1 MPLFST
7 KRKSSLPAPSTGGGG
22 GVHKTSASMRFGFH
36 ANKNNAATMVA
47 DTADLL
53 ETPNDRSDS
62 SYPAPTCTAALM
74 ATTTPT
80 RMKTT
85 TTTTT
90 TTTTP
95 RASKIAS
102 SSKVTAAAAM
112 STIETSVRLT
122 PSNRK
127 DILRPISVHSPHMS
141 PHRQNDAVFSPKQR
155 RSVYSPKRN
164 DESTL
169 TTTPLRNAV
178 SRGSVSTIASS
189 PMTPSL
195 ISRGD
200 GEEGVRVCVRI
211 RPLSSKTDNNSSDD
225 DADDGE
231 LHSRPRSYVVSSDG
245 NNIIV
250 PSSDESAR
258 YTFDRVYGESSTT
271 LQLYDDMVADIV
283 ESVIR
288 HGRNGTVFTYGQ
300 TSTGKTHTM
309 HGILMAAGRDLF
321 GITLDTTG
329 ASVNDTTTA
338 TTAQSLTTIK
348 ISCMELYNEE
358 VRDLLVG
365 DNNATQS
372 LPIQEDRRGN
382 VHIPGL
388 TERTV
393 FNIEELM
400 NVINIA
406 EGNRTIGST
415 AMNERSSRSH
425 TIFKITYERREVM
438 VAGLLSHDDVST
450 KEGKENDNSVGNGT
464 SNNSRTNSS
473 QKVITTVSNLNLV
486 DLAGSES
493 ARVTGATG
501 DRQKEG
507 GKINQ
512 SLLTLS
518 TVLSKLGK
526 KDGGHINYRDS
537 KLTRILKPSLSGNA
551 RMGCICCI
559 SPDVKY
565 IEESKS
571 TLDFATRTMLV
582 TTNAKSNTKVDYD
595 DGLVK
600 EFEMEIERIKN
611 ETAKSEASRLRME
624 DEIICLKANMEL
636 AIGKVSRVE
645 RENKDFLMKLEELQ
659 VSNENDRNILLKEI
673 CILKSRNH
681 DLETKVF
688 DCESEKT
695 ILAQRQEDDCKSLIQ
710 KQKQIET
717 LQFTMEEKEHE
728 LQLLR
733 NDNTN
738 SISKLTDQVSELE
751 RLNKD
756 LREQLSTAVN
766 KSNSSCSNDKSVTS
780 LTSTIDTLTQEK
792 LHLESRLA
800 REVDKSIARRM
811 EAKER
816 RQKFKGKLAGMA
828 ETLKDGK

>member
-1 MPLFST
+1 M
-7 KRKSSLPAPSTGGGG
+7 RKSSLPAPSTGGGG
-22 GVHKTSASMRFGFH
+22 AHKSSSSMRFGFH
-36 ANKNNAATMVA
+36 ATKNNAATMMV
-47 DTADLL
+47 DNTAGLL
-53 ETPNDRSDS
+53 ETPKDRSDS
-62 SYPAPTCTAALM
+62 SYPAPTCFAAFM
-74 ATTTPT
+74 ATTTHT
-80 RMKTT
+80 RMN
-85 TTTTT
+85 TTT

-102 SSKVTAAAAM
+102 SSKLTAAAAV
-112 STIETSVRLT
+112 SAVETSVRLT

-127 DILRPISVHSPHMS
+127 DILRPKSVHSPHMS
-141 PHRQNDAVFSPKQR
+141 PRRQNDAIFSPKQR

-164 DESTL
+164 EESTL

-195 ISRGD
+195 ISLGD

-211 RPLSSKTDNNSSDD
+211 RPLSFKNDNNSSDD

-231 LHSRPRSYVVSSDG
+231 LHSRPRAYVVSSDG

-250 PSSDESAR
+250 PSDESAR

-338 TTAQSLTTIK
+338 TTARSLTTIK

-358 VRDLLVG
+358 VRDLLVN

-388 TERTV
+388 IERIV

-400 NVINIA
+400 NVVNIA

-464 SNNSRTNSS
+464 SNSRTNSS

-571 TLDFATRTMLV
+571 TLDSATRTMLV

-600 EFEMEIERIKN
+600 EFEIEIERIKN

-636 AIGKVSRVE
+636 AIGKASRVE

-659 VSNENDRNILLKEI
+659 VSNENDTNILLKEI

-688 DCESEKT
+688 DCESENT

-756 LREQLSTAVN
+756 LREQLATAVS
-766 KSNSSCSNDKSVTS
+766 KSNSSHSEDNAVTS
-780 LTSTIDTLTQEK
+780 LTSTIDTLTREK
-792 LHLESRLA
+792 LHLESMLA
-800 REVDKSIARRM
+800 REVEKSTARRM

>member
-62 SYPAPTCTAALM
+62 SYPAPICTAAFM

-80 RMKTT
+80 RM
-85 TTTTT
+85 T

>member
-7 KRKSSLPAPSTGGGG
+7 KRKSSLPAPSTGGGV
-22 GVHKTSASMRFGFH
+22 VHKTSSSMRFGFH
-36 ANKNNAATMVA
+36 ATKNNAATVMV
-47 DTADLL
+47 DNTAGLL
-53 ETPNDRSDS
+53 ETPKDRSDS
-62 SYPAPTCTAALM
+62 SYPAPTCTAAFM

-80 RMKTT
+80 RMK
-85 TTTTT
+85 TT

-102 SSKVTAAAAM
+102 SSKVTAAAAV
-112 STIETSVRLT
+112 SAVETSVRLT

-127 DILRPISVHSPHMS
+127 DILRPESVHSPHRS
-141 PHRQNDAVFSPKQR
+141 PHRLSPKQR
-155 RSVYSPKRN
+155 RSEYSPKRN

-195 ISRGD
+195 ISLGD

-211 RPLSSKTDNNSSDD
+211 RPLSSKNDNNSCDD

-231 LHSRPRSYVVSSDG
+231 LHSRPRAYVVSSDG

-250 PSSDESAR
+250 PSDESAR

-329 ASVNDTTTA
+329 ASVDDTTTA
-338 TTAQSLTTIK
+338 TTARSLTTIK

-388 TERTV
+388 IERIV

-400 NVINIA
+400 NVVNIA

-425 TIFKITYERREVM
+425 TIFRITYERREVM
-438 VAGLLSHDDVST
+438 LAGLLSHDDVST
-450 KEGKENDNSVGNGT
+450 KEGKENDNSVGNET

-537 KLTRILKPSLSGNA
+537 KLTRILKPSLLGNA

-565 IEESKS
+565 VEESKS

-611 ETAKSEASRLRME
+611 ETAKSEASRVRME

-636 AIGKVSRVE
+636 AIGKASRVE

-688 DCESEKT
+688 HCESEKT

-756 LREQLSTAVN
+756 LREQLATAVS
-766 KSNSSCSNDKSVTS
+766 KSNSSHSEDNAVPS
-780 LTSTIDTLTQEK
+780 LTSTIDTLTREK
-792 LHLESRLA
+792 LHLESMLA
-800 REVDKSIARRM
+800 REVEKSTARRM

>member
-1 MPLFST
+1 M
-7 KRKSSLPAPSTGGGG
+7 
-22 GVHKTSASMRFGFH
+22 HKTSSSLRFGFH
-36 ANKNNAATMVA
+36 ATKNNAATMVVDKA
-47 DTADLL
+47 GLL
-53 ETPNDRSDS
+53 ETSNDRSDS
-62 SYPAPTCTAALM
+62 SYPAPTCTAAFM
-74 ATTTPT
+74 ATTTPI
-80 RMKTT
+80 RMK
-85 TTTTT
+85 T

-95 RASKIAS
+95 RASKIATP
-102 SSKVTAAAAM
+102 SKVTAAAAV
-112 STIETSVRLT
+112 STVENSSQLT
-122 PSNRK
+122 PSNRN
-127 DILRPISVHSPHMS
+127 DIFRQKNVHSPHRS
-141 PHRQNDAVFSPKQR
+141 PFRQNDAVFSPKQR

-164 DESTL
+164 EESTL

-178 SRGSVSTIASS
+178 SRGSVSTIAAS
-189 PMTPSL
+189 PINPSL

-211 RPLSSKTDNNSSDD
+211 RPLSSKNDNNSSDD

-231 LHSRPRSYVVSSDG
+231 LHSRPRAYVASSDG
-245 NNIIV
+245 TNIIV
-250 PSSDESAR
+250 PSDESSR

-288 HGRNGTVFTYGQ
+288 QGRNSTVFTYGQ

-309 HGILMAAGRDLF
+309 HGIIMAAGRDLF

-329 ASVNDTTTA
+329 ASVNDTTTTA
-338 TTAQSLTTIK
+338 TTARSLTTIK

-365 DNNATQS
+365 HNNATQS

-382 VHIPGL
+382 VQITGL
-388 TERTV
+388 IERIV

-400 NVINIA
+400 NVVHIA

-438 VAGLLSHDDVST
+438 GALSHDDVSS
-450 KEGKENDNSVGNGT
+450 KEGKENDISVGNG
-464 SNNSRTNSS
+464 NSS

-493 ARVTGATG
+493 VHVTGATG

-518 TVLSKLGK
+518 QVLSKLGK

-571 TLDFATRTMLV
+571 TLDFATRTL
-582 TTNAKSNTKVDYD
+582 
-595 DGLVK
+595 
-600 EFEMEIERIKN
+600 
-611 ETAKSEASRLRME
+611 
-624 DEIICLKANMEL
+624 CL
-636 AIGKVSRVE
+636 
-645 RENKDFLMKLEELQ
+645 
-659 VSNENDRNILLKEI
+659 
-673 CILKSRNH
+673 
-681 DLETKVF
+681 
-688 DCESEKT
+688 
-695 ILAQRQEDDCKSLIQ
+695 
-710 KQKQIET
+710 
-717 LQFTMEEKEHE
+717 
-728 LQLLR
+728 
-733 NDNTN
+733 
-738 SISKLTDQVSELE
+738 
-751 RLNKD
+751 
-756 LREQLSTAVN
+756 
-766 KSNSSCSNDKSVTS
+766 
-780 LTSTIDTLTQEK
+780 
-792 LHLESRLA
+792 
-800 REVDKSIARRM
+800 
-811 EAKER
+811 
-816 RQKFKGKLAGMA
+816 
-828 ETLKDGK
+828 